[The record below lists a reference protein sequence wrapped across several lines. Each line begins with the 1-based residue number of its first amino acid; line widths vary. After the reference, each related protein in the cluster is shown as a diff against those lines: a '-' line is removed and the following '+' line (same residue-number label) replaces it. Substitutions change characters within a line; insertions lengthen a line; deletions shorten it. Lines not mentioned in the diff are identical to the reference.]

1 MYIGLKELDCD
12 GIRPFL
18 VLFKVLI
25 STDYPNIV
33 FSKNE
38 QLVKFMDVIKNN

>member
-1 MYIGLKELDCD
+1 VYIGLKEFDYD

-18 VLFKVLI
+18 VLFEVLI

-38 QLVKFMDVIKNN
+38 